1 MWTRL
6 LPLALA
12 IGCAALPARAWI
24 AGVEGAVCTL
34 EHRAEGVEVRLT
46 HDPSLPLYT
55 IAIRRS
61 LPWPEAPVFAI
72 RFEGPRGLTIS
83 TRRHGLDDGGRRLTV
98 ADTGFGNVLDGLQF
112 GDRAF
117 AIAGDTVVGID
128 LAGAPPEVAIFRA
141 CRGAT
146 S

>member
-1 MWTRL
+1 MWSRIAC
-6 LPLALA
+6 LALA
-12 IGCAALPARAWI
+12 LGCAALPARAWV
-24 AGVEGAVCTL
+24 AGVDGAICTL

-55 IAIRRS
+55 IAIRLDR
-61 LPWPEAPVFAI
+61 PWPEAPVFAI

-83 TRRHGLDDGGRRLTV
+83 TRRHAVDDGGRRLSV

-112 GDRAF
+112 GDRAL
-117 AIAGDTVVGID
+117 AVAGDRVVTID
-128 LAGAPPEVAIFRA
+128 LAGAEPEVAAFRA